1 MIVNYSNQEI
11 LIREKSI
18 FLAGPT
24 SRDCSLTCWRKE
36 AICILSKIG
45 YDGVVYVPEFE
56 HNFNKYDYMNQV
68 YWERE
73 AMNVSN
79 VISFWIPRKLPE
91 MPAFTTNVEFGY
103 WLKSGK
109 IIYGRPNNAE
119 QIRYLDWIYKKELKL
134 EPLSNLYDLM
144 QKSIDF

>member
-45 YDGVVYVPEFE
+45 YDGVVYPSSSDVIGLGR
-56 HNFNKYDYMNQV
+56 MNSKETLIVAKVKVGLGPVLRHITLPVLIGIEGAGV
-68 YWERE
+68 YIEIR
-73 AMNVSN
+73 
-79 VISFWIPRKLPE
+79 
-91 MPAFTTNVEFGY
+91 VEFLDCY
-103 WLKSGK
+103 AQSPCLK
-109 IIYGRPNNAE
+109 
-119 QIRYLDWIYKKELKL
+119 
-134 EPLSNLYDLM
+134 
-144 QKSIDF
+144 

>member
-1 MIVNYSNQEI
+1 
-11 LIREKSI
+11 
-18 FLAGPT
+18 
-24 SRDCSLTCWRKE
+24 
-36 AICILSKIG
+36 
-45 YDGVVYVPEFE
+45 
-56 HNFNKYDYMNQV
+56 
-68 YWERE
+68 
-73 AMNVSN
+73 MNVSN

-91 MPAFTTNVEFGY
+91 MPAFTTNIEFGY

-119 QIRYLDWIYKKELKL
+119 KIRYLDWIYKEELKL